1 MLLTQSIAIPVPDPV
16 PAPKDG
22 DVALAERRF
31 PKLPGFGLPKELCP
45 QPPPQPP
52 VQQTNQCSTG
62 VPYCCST
69 EGGCK
74 CSNHKY
80 PPEESGLKRRQCF
93 ANQSAPLAHNCVNSH
108 VECTQTVICCNNNF
122 GFQVCMGDI
131 DFNMPINIEINL

>member
-1 MLLTQSIAIPVPDPV
+1 MKLIQTSIFLSIFMLLTQSIAIPVPDPV

-69 EGGCK
+69 EGG
-74 CSNHKY
+74 S
-80 PPEESGLKRRQCF
+80 
-93 ANQSAPLAHNCVNSH
+93 HNCVNSH